1 MKRLLKGTLRLI
13 ALLISLG
20 IVAGMVTAGVFAWK
34 GYRMYRE
41 AVTETPVAEKVESI
55 QSMDGYV
62 YYDELPDIYIDAVI
76 SVEDKRFFS
85 HGGVDPIAIARAAWN
100 DIRTMSFV
108 EGGSTITQQ
117 IAKNEYFTQEKRMER
132 KFAEVFVAFELE
144 SVCTKEEIF
153 EMYVNT
159 IYFGSNY
166 YGIRA
171 ASLGYY
177 GCEPSELTDYQAVML
192 AGLPNAPS
200 AYSLD
205 VNPEL
210 AEQRMAQVID
220 RMVECDRLTR
230 EEGDALLAQQP

>member
-1 MKRLLKGTLRLI
+1 MKRLLKGFWRLI
-13 ALLISLG
+13 ILLIMVG
-20 IVAGMVTAGVFAWK
+20 IVAAAATAGVFAWK
-34 GYRMYRE
+34 GYQMYRE
-41 AVTETPVAEKVESI
+41 AVTEMPVAEKVDSI
-55 QSMDGYV
+55 QDMEGYV
-62 YYDELPDIYIDAVI
+62 YYDQLPEIYIDAVI

-85 HGGVDPIAIARAAWN
+85 HSGIDPIAIMRAAFN

-117 IAKNEYFTQEKRMER
+117 IAKNEYFTQEKQMER

-144 SVCTKEEIF
+144 NICTKEEIF
-153 EMYVNT
+153 EIYVNT

-166 YGIRA
+166 YGIREA
-171 ASLGYY
+171 ALGYY
-177 GCEPSELTDYQAVML
+177 GCEPSQLTDYQAVML

-210 AEQRMAQVID
+210 AQQRMGQVLD

-230 EEGDALLAQQP
+230 EQADALLNEAA

>member
-1 MKRLLKGTLRLI
+1 MKRLLKGLLRLI
-13 ALLISLG
+13 TLLLTLG
-20 IVAGMVTAGVFAWK
+20 IAAAVVTAGVFAWK
-34 GYRMYRE
+34 GYRMYSE
-41 AVTETPVAEKVESI
+41 AVAETPVVEKVESI

-85 HGGVDPIAIARAAWN
+85 HGGADPIAIVRAAWN

-132 KFAEVFVAFELE
+132 KFAEVFTAFELE
-144 SVCTKEEIF
+144 SVCTKEKIF
-153 EMYVNT
+153 EIYVNT

-177 GCEPSELTDYQAVML
+177 GCEPSELSDYQAVML

-200 AYSLD
+200 VYSLD

-210 AEQRMAQVID
+210 AQQRMAQVID
-220 RMVECDRLTR
+220 RMVKCDRLTR